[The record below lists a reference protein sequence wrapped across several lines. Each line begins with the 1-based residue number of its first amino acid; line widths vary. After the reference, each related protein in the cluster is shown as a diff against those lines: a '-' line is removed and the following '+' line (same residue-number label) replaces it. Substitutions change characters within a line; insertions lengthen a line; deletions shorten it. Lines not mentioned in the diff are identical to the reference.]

1 MIIIFFFQIIFNA
14 FLAVTLAAPGYFEYN
29 NHGKSIFSS
38 ISKLINHE
46 RSHDLYS
53 PVLATHDAEY
63 NAQLDKT
70 HSEAHTAV
78 VSAPV
83 IHAPVVSAPVIY
95 APVVSVPVVHAP
107 IYRSPIV
114 SYKTPSSAILVK
126 TVPVSNSLPLYASH
140 HH

>member
-1 MIIIFFFQIIFNA
+1 MIIIFFFFQIIFNA
-14 FLAVTLAAPGYFEYN
+14 FLAVTIAAPGYFEYN

-46 RSHDLYS
+46 RSQDLYS

-70 HSEAHTAV
+70 HSVAHTAV

-83 IHAPVVSAPVIY
+83 IHAPVVSVPEVY
-95 APVVSVPVVHAP
+95 APVYS
-107 IYRSPIV
+107 SPIV
-114 SYKTPSSAILVK
+114 SYKSPNAVLVK